1 MVLFEW
7 GFERLLWFGKYNI
20 SRGFMTP
27 NGYLSKKILLVD
39 DDESIISLIETV
51 LNKEGYTRIFKAGS
65 GKEAIIKVNEDE
77 PDLIVLDVMLPDFDG
92 YEICKQIRDKSMVP
106 IIFLSAKSDESD
118 KLISY
123 AMGGDEYITKPFSP
137 KVLLAKISAMLK
149 RQSYY
154 DDKSANDNRYVFGRF
169 ALDFEKKLLF
179 KDGEE
184 VFLTA
189 KEYSLLEYLIINRN
203 ITLSKD
209 KLLSSVWN
217 MDYQGYDNTV
227 MVHIHNL
234 REKIEEDPSDPKFIR
249 TVKGRGYIFVG

>member
-1 MVLFEW
+1 
-7 GFERLLWFGKYNI
+7 
-20 SRGFMTP
+20 MTP
-27 NGYLSKKILLVD
+27 NGYLNKKILLVD
-39 DDESIISLIETV
+39 DDESISSLIETV
-51 LNKEGYTRIFKAGS
+51 LNKEGYSKVFKAFS
-65 GKEAIIKVNEDE
+65 GKEAIQSIDGIG

-92 YEICKQIRDKSMVP
+92 YEICKRIRERSMVP
-106 IIFLSAKSDESD
+106 IIFLSARSDESD

-137 KVLLAKISAMLK
+137 KELLAKITAMLK

-154 DDKSANDNRYVFGRF
+154 DDKGANDKRYSFGSF
-169 ALDFEKKLLF
+169 VLDFEKKLLF
-179 KDGEE
+179 KDGKE
-184 VFLTA
+184 VILTA

-234 REKIEEDPSDPKFIR
+234 REKIEEDPSDPRYIR
-249 TVKGRGYIFVG
+249 TVKGRGYIFAG

>member
-1 MVLFEW
+1 
-7 GFERLLWFGKYNI
+7 
-20 SRGFMTP
+20 MTP

-39 DDESIISLIETV
+39 DDESIISLINTV
-51 LNKEGYTRIFKAGS
+51 LHKEGYSRIYTAGS
-65 GKEAIIKVNEDE
+65 GKEAIKMVNETE

-92 YEICKQIRDKSMVP
+92 YEICRQIRDKSMVP

-137 KVLLAKISAMLK
+137 KMLLAKISAMLK

-154 DDKSANDNRYVFGRF
+154 DDKGSNDNRYVFGSF

-189 KEYSLLEYLIINRN
+189 KEYALLEFLIINRN

-209 KLLSSVWN
+209 KLLSSVWD

-234 REKIEEDPSDPKFIR
+234 REKIEDDPSDPKFIR

>member
-1 MVLFEW
+1 MVSHFSVDGHMRARMVEADL
-7 GFERLLWFGKYNI
+7 R
-20 SRGFMTP
+20 
-27 NGYLSKKILLVD
+27 LVD
-39 DDESIISLIETV
+39 ETAIAAVVDEVVAIGLGIQVDDETAVIGG
-51 LNKEGYTRIFKAGS
+51 EGSWMRQT
-65 GKEAIIKVNEDE
+65 
-77 PDLIVLDVMLPDFDG
+77 DLIVLDVMLPDFDG
-92 YEICKQIRDKSMVP
+92 YEICRQIRDKSMVP

-137 KVLLAKISAMLK
+137 KMLLAKISAMLK

-154 DDKSANDNRYVFGRF
+154 DDKGANDNRYSFGSF
-169 ALDFEKKLLF
+169 VLDFEKKLLF
-179 KDGEE
+179 KDGKE
-184 VFLTA
+184 VILTA

-234 REKIEEDPSDPKFIR
+234 REKIEEDPSDPRFIR
-249 TVKGRGYIFVG
+249 TVKGRGYIFAG

>member
-1 MVLFEW
+1 
-7 GFERLLWFGKYNI
+7 
-20 SRGFMTP
+20 MTP
-27 NGYLSKKILLVD
+27 NGYLNKKILLVD
-39 DDESIISLIETV
+39 DDESISSLIETV
-51 LNKEGYTRIFKAGS
+51 LNKEGYSKVFKAFS
-65 GKEAIIKVNEDE
+65 GKEAIQSIDGIG

-92 YEICKQIRDKSMVP
+92 YEICRKIRERSMVP
-106 IIFLSAKSDESD
+106 IIFLSARSDESD

-137 KVLLAKISAMLK
+137 KELLAKITAMLK

-154 DDKSANDNRYVFGRF
+154 DDKGANDNRYSFGSF
-169 ALDFEKKLLF
+169 VLDFEKKLLF
-179 KDGEE
+179 KDGKE
-184 VFLTA
+184 VILTT
-189 KEYSLLEYLIINRN
+189 KDYLLLEYMIITRN

-234 REKIEEDPSDPKFIR
+234 REKIEEDPSEPRYIR
-249 TVKGRGYIFVG
+249 TVKGRGYIFAG

>member
-1 MVLFEW
+1 MLF
-7 GFERLLWFGKYNI
+7 
-20 SRGFMTP
+20 SGFMTSK
-27 NGYLSKKILLVD
+27 GYLSKKILLVD
-39 DDESIISLIETV
+39 DDESIISLVETV
-51 LNKEGYTRIFKAGS
+51 LHKEGYSNVFKADS
-65 GKEAIIKVNEDE
+65 GREAILKVKETA
-77 PDLIVLDVMLPDFDG
+77 PDLVILDVMLPDFDG
-92 YEICKQIRDKSMVP
+92 YEICKQIREKSMVP

-137 KVLLAKISAMLK
+137 KMLLAKISAMLK

-154 DDKSANDNRYVFGRF
+154 DEKNAEESIYVFGDF
-169 ALDFEKKLLF
+169 ALDFEKKQLF
-179 KDGEE
+179 RDGEE

-189 KEYSLLEYLIINRN
+189 KEYSLLEYFIINRN

-209 KLLSSVWN
+209 NLLSSVWN

-234 REKIEEDPSDPKFIR
+234 REKIEKDPSNPLFIR

>member
-1 MVLFEW
+1 
-7 GFERLLWFGKYNI
+7 
-20 SRGFMTP
+20 MTP

-39 DDESIISLIETV
+39 DDESIISLIDTV
-51 LNKEGYTRIFKAGS
+51 LHKEGYSRIYTAGS
-65 GKEAIIKVNEDE
+65 GKEAIQMVNETE

-92 YEICKQIRDKSMVP
+92 YEICRQIRDKSMVP

-137 KVLLAKISAMLK
+137 KMLLAKISAMLK

-154 DDKSANDNRYVFGRF
+154 DDKGANDNRYVFGNF

-189 KEYSLLEYLIINRN
+189 KEYALLEFLIINRN

-209 KLLSSVWN
+209 KLLSSVWD

-234 REKIEEDPSDPKFIR
+234 REKIEDDPSDPKFIR

>member
-1 MVLFEW
+1 
-7 GFERLLWFGKYNI
+7 
-20 SRGFMTP
+20 MTP
-27 NGYLSKKILLVD
+27 NGYLNKKILLVD
-39 DDESIISLIETV
+39 DDESISSLIETV
-51 LNKEGYTRIFKAGS
+51 LNKEGYSKVFKAFS
-65 GKEAIIKVNEDE
+65 GKEAIQSIDGIG

-92 YEICKQIRDKSMVP
+92 YEICRKIRERSMVPIIFLSERSMVP
-106 IIFLSAKSDESD
+106 IIFLSARSDESD

-137 KVLLAKISAMLK
+137 KELLAKITAMLK

-154 DDKSANDNRYVFGRF
+154 DDKGANDNRYSFGSF
-169 ALDFEKKLLF
+169 VLDFEKKLLF
-179 KDGEE
+179 KDGKE
-184 VFLTA
+184 VILTA

-234 REKIEEDPSDPKFIR
+234 REKIEEDPSDPRFIR
-249 TVKGRGYIFVG
+249 TVKGRGYIFAG

>member
-1 MVLFEW
+1 
-7 GFERLLWFGKYNI
+7 
-20 SRGFMTP
+20 MTP
-27 NGYLSKKILLVD
+27 NGYLNKKILLVD
-39 DDESIISLIETV
+39 DDESISSLIETV
-51 LNKEGYTRIFKAGS
+51 LNKEGYSKVFKAFS
-65 GKEAIIKVNEDE
+65 GKEAIQSIDGIG

-92 YEICKQIRDKSMVP
+92 YEICRKIREKSMVP
-106 IIFLSAKSDESD
+106 IIFLSARSDESD

-137 KVLLAKISAMLK
+137 KELLAKITAMLK

-154 DDKSANDNRYVFGRF
+154 DDKGANDKRYSFGSF
-169 ALDFEKKLLF
+169 VLDFEKKLLF
-179 KDGEE
+179 KDGKE
-184 VFLTA
+184 VILTA

-234 REKIEEDPSDPKFIR
+234 REKIEEDPSDPRFIR
-249 TVKGRGYIFVG
+249 TVKGRGYIFAG

>member
-1 MVLFEW
+1 
-7 GFERLLWFGKYNI
+7 
-20 SRGFMTP
+20 MTP

-39 DDESIISLIETV
+39 DDESIISLIDTV
-51 LNKEGYTRIFKAGS
+51 LHKEGYSRIYTAGS
-65 GKEAIIKVNEDE
+65 GKEAIQMVNETE

-92 YEICKQIRDKSMVP
+92 YEICRQIRDKSMVP

-137 KVLLAKISAMLK
+137 KMLLAKISAMLK

-154 DDKSANDNRYVFGRF
+154 DDKGANDNRYDFGSF

-189 KEYSLLEYLIINRN
+189 KEYALLEFLIINRN

-209 KLLSSVWN
+209 KLLSSVWD

-234 REKIEEDPSDPKFIR
+234 REKIEDDPSDPKFIR

>member
-1 MVLFEW
+1 MSQ
-7 GFERLLWFGKYNI
+7 K
-20 SRGFMTP
+20 
-27 NGYLSKKILLVD
+27 GYLNKKILLVD
-39 DDESIISLIETV
+39 DDESIIILIETV
-51 LNKEGYTRIFKAGS
+51 LHKEGYSNILKANT
-65 GKEAIIKVNEDE
+65 GKAAVSIAKSEK
-77 PDLIVLDVMLPDFDG
+77 PDLIVLDIMLPDFDG
-92 YEICKQIRDKSMVP
+92 YEICKQIRDESMVP

-123 AMGGDEYITKPFSP
+123 ALGGDEYITKPFSP

-149 RQSYY
+149 RQIYY
-154 DDKSANDNRYVFGRF
+154 DDKDVTSSCYLFDSFM
-169 ALDFEKKLLF
+169 LDFKKKLLF
-179 KDGEE
+179 KSGEE

-189 KEYSLLEYLIINRN
+189 KEYLLLEYLITNRN

-209 KLLSSVWN
+209 QLLSSVWD

-234 REKIEEDPSDPKFIR
+234 REKIEKDPSNPQFIR

>member
-1 MVLFEW
+1 
-7 GFERLLWFGKYNI
+7 
-20 SRGFMTP
+20 
-27 NGYLSKKILLVD
+27 
-39 DDESIISLIETV
+39 
-51 LNKEGYTRIFKAGS
+51 
-65 GKEAIIKVNEDE
+65 
-77 PDLIVLDVMLPDFDG
+77 
-92 YEICKQIRDKSMVP
+92 
-106 IIFLSAKSDESD
+106 
-118 KLISY
+118 
-123 AMGGDEYITKPFSP
+123 
-137 KVLLAKISAMLK
+137 MLK

-154 DDKSANDNRYVFGRF
+154 DDKSANDNRYVFGSF

>member
-1 MVLFEW
+1 
-7 GFERLLWFGKYNI
+7 
-20 SRGFMTP
+20 MTP

-39 DDESIISLIETV
+39 DDESIISLIDTV
-51 LNKEGYTRIFKAGS
+51 LHKEGYSRIYMAGS
-65 GKEAIIKVNEDE
+65 GKEAIKMVNETE

-92 YEICKQIRDKSMVP
+92 YEICRQIRDKSMVP

-137 KVLLAKISAMLK
+137 KMLLAKISAMLK

-154 DDKSANDNRYVFGRF
+154 DDKGANDNRYVFGSF

-189 KEYSLLEYLIINRN
+189 KEYALLEFLIINRN

-209 KLLSSVWN
+209 KLLSSVWD

-234 REKIEEDPSDPKFIR
+234 REKIEDDPSDPKFIR

>member
-1 MVLFEW
+1 
-7 GFERLLWFGKYNI
+7 
-20 SRGFMTP
+20 MTP
-27 NGYLSKKILLVD
+27 NGYLNKKILLVD
-39 DDESIISLIETV
+39 DDESISSLIETV
-51 LNKEGYTRIFKAGS
+51 LNKEGYSKVFKAYS
-65 GKEAIIKVNEDE
+65 GKEALQSIDGIG

-92 YEICKQIRDKSMVP
+92 YEICRKIRERSMVP
-106 IIFLSAKSDESD
+106 IIFLSARSDESD

-137 KVLLAKISAMLK
+137 KELLAKITAMLK

-154 DDKSANDNRYVFGRF
+154 DDKGANDKRYSFGSF
-169 ALDFEKKLLF
+169 VLDFEKKLLF
-179 KDGEE
+179 KDGKE
-184 VFLTA
+184 VILTA

-234 REKIEEDPSDPKFIR
+234 REKIEEDPSEPRYIR
-249 TVKGRGYIFVG
+249 TVKGRGYIFAG

>member
-1 MVLFEW
+1 
-7 GFERLLWFGKYNI
+7 
-20 SRGFMTP
+20 MTP
-27 NGYLSKKILLVD
+27 NGYLNKKILLVD

-51 LNKEGYTRIFKAGS
+51 LNKEGYSKVFKAYS
-65 GKEAIIKVNEDE
+65 GKEALQSIDGIG

-92 YEICKQIRDKSMVP
+92 YEICRKIRERSMVP
-106 IIFLSAKSDESD
+106 IIFLSARSDESD

-137 KVLLAKISAMLK
+137 KELLAKITAMLK

-154 DDKSANDNRYVFGRF
+154 DDKGANDKRYSFGSF
-169 ALDFEKKLLF
+169 VLDFEKKLLF
-179 KDGEE
+179 KDGKE
-184 VFLTA
+184 VILTA

-234 REKIEEDPSDPKFIR
+234 REKIEEDPSEPRYIR
-249 TVKGRGYIFVG
+249 TVKGRGYIFAG

>member
-1 MVLFEW
+1 
-7 GFERLLWFGKYNI
+7 
-20 SRGFMTP
+20 MTP

-39 DDESIISLIETV
+39 DDESIISLIDTV
-51 LNKEGYTRIFKAGS
+51 LHKEGYSRIYTAGS
-65 GKEAIIKVNEDE
+65 GKEAIQMVNETE

-92 YEICKQIRDKSMVP
+92 YEICRQIRDKSMVP

-137 KVLLAKISAMLK
+137 KMLLAKISAMLK

-154 DDKSANDNRYVFGRF
+154 DDKGANDNRYVFGSF

-189 KEYSLLEYLIINRN
+189 KEYALLEFLIINRN
-203 ITLSKD
+203 IIALVLLIEINC
-209 KLLSSVWN
+209 LLSVLLFPDSEN
-217 MDYQGYDNTV
+217 CGNASCCNNCSAD
-227 MVHIHNL
+227 
-234 REKIEEDPSDPKFIR
+234 SDAEIPVCGFIL
-249 TVKGRGYIFVG
+249 

>member
-1 MVLFEW
+1 
-7 GFERLLWFGKYNI
+7 
-20 SRGFMTP
+20 MTP

-65 GKEAIIKVNEDE
+65 GKEAILMVKEYE

-92 YEICKQIRDKSMVP
+92 YEICRQIRDKSMVP

-154 DDKSANDNRYVFGRF
+154 DDKGANDNRYVFGSF

>member
-1 MVLFEW
+1 
-7 GFERLLWFGKYNI
+7 
-20 SRGFMTP
+20 MTP
-27 NGYLSKKILLVD
+27 NGYLNKKILLVD
-39 DDESIISLIETV
+39 DDESISSLIETV
-51 LNKEGYTRIFKAGS
+51 LNKEGYSKVFKACS
-65 GKEAIIKVNEDE
+65 GKEALQSIDGIG

-92 YEICKQIRDKSMVP
+92 YEICRKIRERSMVP
-106 IIFLSAKSDESD
+106 IIFLSARSDESD

-137 KVLLAKISAMLK
+137 KELLAKITAMLK

-154 DDKSANDNRYVFGRF
+154 DDKGANDTRYSFGSF
-169 ALDFEKKLLF
+169 VLDFEKKLLF
-179 KDGEE
+179 KDGKE
-184 VFLTA
+184 VILTA

-234 REKIEEDPSDPKFIR
+234 REKIEEDPSEPRYIR
-249 TVKGRGYIFVG
+249 TVKGRGYIFAG